1 MTSRDIIRVCGLL
14 LALHGAA
21 SVVMS
26 SAHADSRATAERA
39 WPDDAPAPEG
49 CPTHAQLVQRVE
61 AHLGRS
67 LRDADPQL
75 QISARYE
82 RTEAGFRLTLR
93 TSRAGDDPLSNGGTR
108 EFSGAQCGELAEAAA
123 LLIALS
129 IDPLAV
135 SSSGQPAPRAH
146 AADSPGSDA
155 GEALTPA
162 AAPVRAVRG
171 ALRAAG
177 LLDVGYLPRAGA
189 GGELGASVSLRRS
202 RLELTGLWLPGVRSE
217 RARDDRAR
225 VRVALW
231 AVRASYCLR
240 ALGQRSALSGC
251 AGLEL
256 GRASG
261 DGVDIAAAQSRSF
274 AWVAGWLALRAS
286 TELTHWLGLSLEPAI
301 AIPFARSRFVSR
313 DADGAP
319 RAVLHTPSPVAARVA
334 LSLEALF

>member
-14 LALHGAA
+14 LALHGGATL
-21 SVVMS
+21 VTS
-26 SAHADSRATAERA
+26 SAHADSRAEPERA
-39 WPDDAPAPEG
+39 WLDDAPVPTE
-49 CPTHAQLVQRVE
+49 CPTQAQLVQRVE
-61 AHLGRS
+61 SHLGRS
-67 LRDADPQL
+67 LREADPEL
-75 QISARYE
+75 RLSARYE
-82 RTEAGFRLTLR
+82 RTPEGYRLTLR
-93 TSRAGDDPLSNGGTR
+93 TARAGNDALSDRGTR
-108 EFSGAQCGELAEAAA
+108 EFSGAQCGDLAEAGA

-135 SSSGQPAPRAH
+135 PGAGQPTRPDDQTDAPAP
-146 AADSPGSDA
+146 AAT
-155 GEALTPA
+155 ETPA
-162 AAPVRAVRG
+162 RADQPERAVRG

-189 GGELGASVSLRRS
+189 GAELGASVSLRRS
-202 RLELTGLWLPGVRSE
+202 RLELTGLWLPSVRSA
-217 RARDDRAR
+217 RAADDRAR

-231 AVRASYCLR
+231 AVRASYCQR
-240 ALGQRSALSGC
+240 VLGQRSALSGC

-261 DGVDIAAAQSRSF
+261 DGVDLAAAQNKSF

-286 TELTHWLGLSLEPAI
+286 TELRHWLGLSLEPGV
-301 AIPFARSRFVSR
+301 AIPFARSRFVSS
-313 DADGAP
+313 DAAGAT